1 MDVAAAGL
9 IALAVAMGIGRFA
22 FTPVLPMMRQDF
34 GLSVTLGGWL
44 ASANYLGYLL
54 GALSATRLRVSP
66 ATAIRAGLVAIV
78 LVTIGMAASQ
88 TFVVWLVLRALA
100 GIASAWVLVF
110 TSAWSLERLSAAR
123 RPLLSGI
130 VFAGVGSGIV
140 VAGLICVALMH
151 WSASSVEAWA
161 ALGVVALLCTAAI
174 WRTVG
179 SGHQRSADDP
189 PSVASDAR
197 HWNVE
202 SIPLV
207 ICYGVFGFGYII
219 PATFV
224 PVMAR
229 QLVTDPLVFGWA
241 WPLFGVAAA
250 LTPLGAAVWAQRIG
264 SRRVWAVSQA
274 TLALG
279 VIVPVV
285 WPTIAGVMLAALFVG
300 GTFVVITMS
309 GMQEARAVAGADARP
324 LMAAMTSAFGAG
336 QVAGPIVATAML
348 GDDAHFSHALLI
360 AGVLLIT
367 TAAALALQRGHR
379 RSSRR
384 R

>member
-1 MDVAAAGL
+1 MSGVAVAGL

-34 GLSVTLGGWL
+34 GLSVTAGGWL

-54 GALSATRLRVSP
+54 GALSATALRVSP
-66 ATAIRAGLVAIV
+66 ATAIRAGLVTIV
-78 LVTIGMAASQ
+78 LVTIGMAAAQ
-88 TFVVWLVLRALA
+88 TFVVWIVLRALA

-110 TSAWSLERLSAAR
+110 TSSWSLQRLAVTG
-123 RPLLSGI
+123 RPVLSGV
-130 VFAGVGSGIV
+130 VFAGVGTGIV
-140 VAGLICVALMH
+140 VAGIVCLVLMH
-151 WSASSVEAWA
+151 GSSSSVEAWA
-161 ALGVVALLCTAAI
+161 ALGIVAFICTATI

-179 SGHQRSADDP
+179 AAGGERADDRP
-189 PSVASDAR
+189 ATPIEPR
-197 HWNVE
+197 RWNAAWL
-202 SIPLV
+202 PLV
-207 ICYGVFGFGYII
+207 VCYGVFGFGYII

-241 WPLFGVAAA
+241 WPLFGAAAA
-250 LTPLGAAVWAQRIG
+250 LSPVGAAVWAQRIG
-264 SRRVWAVSQA
+264 SRSVWIVSQA

-279 VIVPVV
+279 VIVPVI
-285 WPTIAGVMLAALFVG
+285 WPTIGGIMLAALLVG

-309 GMQEARAVAGADARP
+309 GLQEARAMAGPHATQ

-336 QVAGPIVATAML
+336 QIAGPIVATSML
-348 GDDAHFSHALLI
+348 GGDASFSHALML

-367 TAAALALQRGHR
+367 TAVVLASGRTLRT
-379 RSSRR
+379 
-384 R
+384 